1 MRKFKIKLRRSWIK
15 NKLMK
20 NIIMGRIAFAFFGGL
35 AIILYRFKNKD
46 TVTNKYSDWVNENWK
61 KNNILAPSLEAQ
73 KAINFLSNYLLGE
86 DWYDSSGATHPEQ
99 VNARIVHEILMK
111 YSPEYR
117 KEIKKNEKN
126 S

>member
-1 MRKFKIKLRRSWIK
+1 MQD
-15 NKLMK
+15 
-20 NIIMGRIAFAFFGGL
+20 IIISLITFAFFCGL
-35 AIILYRFKNKD
+35 SFILYLLSNKD
-46 TVTNKYSDWVNENWK
+46 TVTNRYSDWVKENWEK
-61 KNNILAPSLEAQ
+61 DNILAPPLEAQ
-73 KAINFLSNYLLGE
+73 KAITFLSNYLLGE

-99 VNARIVHEILMK
+99 VNARIVHEILYK

>member
-1 MRKFKIKLRRSWIK
+1 MIQI
-15 NKLMK
+15 
-20 NIIMGRIAFAFFGGL
+20 
-35 AIILYRFKNKD
+35 IILIILFLIICGILGAMIAIHLLHNNESKSI
-46 TVTNKYSDWVNENWK
+46 TNKYSNWVNENWE
-61 KNNILAPSLEAQ
+61 KNNILAPSLESQ
-73 KAINFLSNYLLGE
+73 KAITFLSNYLLGE

-99 VNARIVHEILMK
+99 VNTRIVHEILMK